1 MKILITGASSGI
13 GAALASH
20 YAKHDN
26 HLILLARD
34 KNRLQELQNTFTPR
48 GHSACKCDIID
59 VDLCDFALVQEK
71 IKMIGLVDMAILNAG
86 ISIGHSL
93 EVTPFD
99 DFKRLYDTNLL
110 SYHAILEPLLPK
122 FKEQRSGTIVFISS
136 LASLITMPSSVAYS
150 SSKRA
155 LNAYAEGIRY
165 KYKTYGVDVVN
176 ILPGFIDT
184 PLTQK
189 NSFSMPFLMSLEEG
203 SKRIVKAIERKKP
216 IYAFPLRFYMMIK
229 CIEML
234 PHSLKERIIL
244 YVTSKKV

>member
-13 GAALASH
+13 GAELARH
-20 YAKHDN
+20 YDQENN

-34 KNRLQELQNTFTPR
+34 KTKLLNLQNMLTCKSEIIAVDITEFT
-48 GHSACKCDIID
+48 I
-59 VDLCDFALVQEK
+59 LQEK
-71 IKMIGLVDMAILNAG
+71 IQELGSVDMVILNAG

-110 SYHAILEPLLPK
+110 SNHAILEPLLPK
-122 FKEQRSGTIVFISS
+122 FKEQKSGTIVFISS
-136 LASLITMPSSVAYS
+136 LASLISMPSSIAYS

-155 LNAYAEGIRY
+155 LNAYAEGISY
-165 KYKTYGVDVVN
+165 KYKPHGIDVIT

-189 NSFSMPFLMSLEEG
+189 NSFSMPFLMTLEEG
-203 SKRIVKAIERKKP
+203 TQRIVNAIEKKKRV
-216 IYAFPLRFYMMIK
+216 YAFPLRFYILIK
-229 CIEML
+229 LLTAL
-234 PHSLKERIIL
+234 PYFLRQRVVDSLYK
-244 YVTSKKV
+244 